1 MLHTTITKKNT
12 NQGITLIALVIT
24 IIVLLILAGISIV
37 ALTGQNGVMT
47 KASTAKEESKKAE
60 YKEVLELIGN
70 GIKPEKLIEQI
81 TTKIFM
87 DRYQEKIEEKAKE
100 GECLEGC
107 NVERITSNII
117 RVTTEEGYVYSV
129 TENEVKYL
137 QYGENMPPDL
147 QETDIEFV
155 LDPERY
161 TNQTITVE
169 IKPKIDIEGYILQY
183 STDGSIWNNYTE
195 KVIFEENG
203 FIYARLVNVIG
214 EIGGVASKEIDK
226 IERELP
232 NEAIITF
239 DKTVESVGESI
250 TATVT
255 QIDEQSG
262 VDIENC
268 KYILTATNTPLETSD
283 VSKYTKEFTTA
294 IEEVGYQE

>member
-1 MLHTTITKKNT
+1 MLHITITKKNT
-12 NQGITLIALVIT
+12 NQGITLIAL
-24 IIVLLILAGISIV
+24 GISIV

-147 QETDIEFV
+147 QE
-155 LDPERY
+155 
-161 TNQTITVE
+161 
-169 IKPKIDIEGYILQY
+169 
-183 STDGSIWNNYTE
+183 SIPMR
-195 KVIFEENG
+195 G
-203 FIYARLVNVIG
+203 RQG
-214 EIGGVASKEIDK
+214 
-226 IERELP
+226 
-232 NEAIITF
+232 
-239 DKTVESVGESI
+239 
-250 TATVT
+250 
-255 QIDEQSG
+255 
-262 VDIENC
+262 
-268 KYILTATNTPLETSD
+268 
-283 VSKYTKEFTTA
+283 
-294 IEEVGYQE
+294 